1 MANGAEKVT
10 QSKYAANSA
19 RERWKAE
26 GARNREGERERE
38 RERRSTWPR
47 VANTKFAHTLCTH
60 EWIYLSRYRSYARQA
75 FRDFRKSGE
84 HLAATRLRYRRI
96 VQTLRANLDKCC
108 SKRFSTYRRG
118 CMVNPLRSCAP
129 GHQKKKKKKRNKEK
143 KGKKKGRA
151 STGTNSRILARFDL
165 LSAII
170 HGEHR
175 PHVGLRSFAS
185 CVFAPDPKP
194 NPTTSQIVQELQ
206 LPWRNRMLTKPVR
219 SSRTL
224 DV

>member
-1 MANGAEKVT
+1 MVT

-129 GHQKKKKKKRNKEK
+129 GHQKKKKKKKKTKKKKEK
-143 KGKKKGRA
+143 KKKKKKKKQRKKRKKKKEEPAPGQTVEFWHDSTYYPRSSTENIGPTSVYARSRA
-151 STGTNSRILARFDL
+151 VCLLRI
-165 LSAII
+165 
-170 HGEHR
+170 
-175 PHVGLRSFAS
+175 
-185 CVFAPDPKP
+185 P
-194 NPTTSQIVQELQ
+194 N
-206 LPWRNRMLTKPVR
+206 LTQPPVR
-219 SSRTL
+219 SFKNCNYRGEIEC
-224 DV
+224 